1 MALVTTGVVVLDC
14 AEPEKL
20 AEFYKELLGAEEAE
34 AHANRVEI
42 RAADGFRLALR
53 RDANATAPSWP
64 RPENSLQAHL
74 EFVVDDLDAV
84 ERLIVG
90 LGGRPMET
98 GDPPPDPPRSAATP
112 TRRAT
117 PSPSAGASRQHPSR
131 ADRPG
136 QSRPP
141 LSGTGQEP
149 VERSIALAPAR
160 STALRT
166 IAKMAP

>member
-20 AEFYKELLGAEEAE
+20 AEFYKELLGAEEAD

-74 EFVVDDLDAV
+74 EFVVDDVDAV

-98 GDPPPDPPRSAATP
+98 GDPSGPAEERGYADPAGHSFTVRRGVP
-112 TRRAT
+112 T
-117 PSPSAGASRQHPSR
+117 
-131 ADRPG
+131 
-136 QSRPP
+136 
-141 LSGTGQEP
+141 
-149 VERSIALAPAR
+149 AP
-160 STALRT
+160 
-166 IAKMAP
+166 KQG